1 MERTTKKE
9 DFYME
14 ETKNNQKQT
23 PDCDTAIK
31 TAQFRFSLIAPVIQG
46 LVPDGSDTAY
56 FMRITKDPLT
66 LPDGRSVKY
75 SWKTPQKW
83 HYLYKKGG
91 FDALLPKTRS
101 DKGIP
106 RALPDTAIEEI
117 YRLKEK
123 YPRLNATQ
131 IHIRLMQDAFIP
143 ATVSVDAVQRFIR
156 NNGLKS
162 SRELTR
168 KDRKA
173 FEEDSF
179 GRLWQADTC
188 HFCYINDETDKKA
201 HKVYLV
207 IIIDDHS
214 RMIVGGGMSYSDN
227 SYGFQKVL
235 KEAVSTYGIP
245 DKLYTDNGSPY
256 IDRQLSLIC
265 GSIGTVLLHAPV
277 RDGAAKA
284 KVERNF
290 RSMREKLLYGL
301 DLEKIRSLQE
311 FNALLKDYIRRHNT
325 AYHSGIGCA
334 LFERYQ
340 ATKEHMKIP
349 RSREWLEECFLNRVT
364 RQVKKDATVSIDC
377 KSYDVPM
384 QFISQKVEIRYLP
397 EDMDSAFILYE
408 GEHFT
413 IRATDKNQNCRTKRE
428 DPVIDYTKI
437 GGGD

>member
-1 MERTTKKE
+1 
-9 DFYME
+9 ME
-14 ETKNNQKQT
+14 EKKNNQKQAL
-23 PDCDTAIK
+23 DQDAAIK
-31 TAQFRFSLIAPVIQG
+31 TAQFRFSLIAPLLQG
-46 LVPDGSDTAY
+46 LVPDESDTAY
-56 FMRITKDPLT
+56 FMRITREPLT
-66 LPDGRSVKY
+66 LPDGRCVKY

-131 IHIRLMQDAFIP
+131 IHIRLVQDAFIP
-143 ATVSVDAVQRFIR
+143 ASVSVDAVQRFIR

-162 SRELTR
+162 SRELNR

-188 HFCYINDETDKKA
+188 HFCYLNDASDGKA

-214 RMIVGGGMSYSDN
+214 RMIVGAGMSYSDN

-245 DKLYTDNGSPY
+245 DKLYTDHGSPY

-290 RSMREKLLYGL
+290 RTMREKLLYGL
-301 DLEKIRSLQE
+301 DLDKIHSLQE
-311 FNALLKDYIRRHNT
+311 FNAVLKDYVRRYNT
-325 AYHSGIGCA
+325 GYHSGIECA
-334 LFERYQ
+334 PFERYQ
-340 ATKEHMKIP
+340 ATKEHIRLP
-349 RSREWLEECFLNRVT
+349 RSREWLEDCFLNRVT
-364 RQVKKDATVSIDC
+364 RKVRKDATVPIDC
-377 KSYDVPM
+377 VSYDVPM
-384 QFISQKVEIRYLP
+384 QFISQKVEIRFLP

-408 GEHFT
+408 GAHFP
-413 IRATDKNQNCRTKRE
+413 IRATDKNANCRTKRE
-428 DPVIDYTKI
+428 NTIPVDYSKI
-437 GGGD
+437 GGEC

>member
-1 MERTTKKE
+1 
-9 DFYME
+9 ME
-14 ETKNNQKQT
+14 EKKNNPKQASH
-23 PDCDTAIK
+23 CDAAIEV
-31 TAQFRFSLIAPVIQG
+31 AQFRFSLIAPLVQG
-46 LVPDGSDTAY
+46 LVPDASDTAY

-66 LPDGRSVKY
+66 LPDGRCVKY

-91 FDALLPKTRS
+91 FDALLPKSRS
-101 DKGIP
+101 DKGIS

-117 YRLKEK
+117 CRLKEK

-131 IHIRLMQDAFIP
+131 IHIRLVQDAFIP

-162 SRELTR
+162 SRHLTL

-188 HFCYINDETDKKA
+188 HFCYINDAADKKA

-207 IIIDDHS
+207 VIIDDHS
-214 RMIVGGGMSYSDN
+214 RMIVGAGLSYSDN

-235 KEAVSTYGIP
+235 KQAVSTYGIP

-301 DLEKIRSLQE
+301 DLEKISALSE
-311 FNALLKDYIRRHNT
+311 FNAILTDYIRRYNT
-325 AYHSGIGCA
+325 GYHSGIGCA
-334 LFERYQ
+334 PFERYQ
-340 ATKEHMKIP
+340 ATKDRVKLP

-364 RQVKKDATVSIDC
+364 RKVKKDATVSIDSI
-377 KSYDVPM
+377 SYDVPM

-397 EDMDSAFILYE
+397 EDMGSAFILYE
-408 GEHFT
+408 GEHFP
-413 IRATDKNQNCRTKRE
+413 IRGTDKNQNCRTKRE
-428 DPVIDYTKI
+428 NTIPVDYTMI
-437 GGGD
+437 GGGN

>member
-1 MERTTKKE
+1 MEEMKNTKKLT
-9 DFYME
+9 D
-14 ETKNNQKQT
+14 
-23 PDCDTAIK
+23 DCDAAIK
-31 TAQFRFSLIAPVIQG
+31 TAQFRFALIAPLVQG

-66 LPDGRSVKY
+66 LPDGRCVKY

-83 HYLYKKGG
+83 HYLYKKGR
-91 FDALLPKTRS
+91 FDALLPKARS

-131 IHIRLMQDAFIP
+131 IHIRLVQDAFIP
-143 ATVSVDAVQRFIR
+143 ASVSVDAVQRFIR

-162 SRELTR
+162 SRELNL

-173 FEEDSF
+173 FEEESF
-179 GRLWQADTC
+179 GRRWQADPC
-188 HFCYINDETDKKA
+188 HFCYINDAADKKA

-207 IIIDDHS
+207 VIIDDHS
-214 RMIVGGGMSYSDN
+214 RMIVGAGMSYNDN

-235 KEAVSTYGIP
+235 KDAVSTYGIP

-290 RSMREKLLYGL
+290 RAMREKLLYGL
-301 DLEKIRSLQE
+301 DLDKIHSLHE
-311 FNALLKDYIRRHNT
+311 FNALLKDYVRRYNT
-325 AYHSGIGCA
+325 GYHAGIGCA
-334 LFERYQ
+334 PFERYQ
-340 ATKEHMKIP
+340 ATKEHVRLP
-349 RSREWLEECFLNRVT
+349 RSREWLEESFLNRVT
-364 RQVKKDATVSIDC
+364 RKVRKDATVPIDC
-377 KSYDVPM
+377 VSYDVPM

-397 EDMDSAFILYE
+397 DDMDSAFILYE
-408 GEHFT
+408 GEHFP
-413 IRATDKNQNCRTKRE
+413 IRATDKNENCRTKRE
-428 DPVIDYTKI
+428 TAIPVDYAKI
-437 GGGD
+437 GGGN

>member
-1 MERTTKKE
+1 
-9 DFYME
+9 ME
-14 ETKNNQKQT
+14 EMQNNQKQADGT
-23 PDCDTAIK
+23 DAAIK
-31 TAQFRFSLIAPVIQG
+31 TAQFRFSLIAPVVQG

-66 LPDGRSVKY
+66 LPDGRCVKY

-106 RALPDTAIEEI
+106 RSLPDTAIEEI

-131 IHIRLMQDAFIP
+131 IHIRLVQDAFIP
-143 ATVSVDAVQRFIR
+143 AGVSVDAVQRFIK

-179 GRLWQADTC
+179 GRMWQADTC
-188 HFCYINDETDKKA
+188 HFCYINDASDGKA

-227 SYGFQKVL
+227 SCGFQKVL

-245 DKLYTDNGSPY
+245 DKLYTDNGAPY
-256 IDRQLSLIC
+256 TDRQLSLIC

-290 RSMREKLLYGL
+290 RTMRERLLYGL
-301 DLEKIRSLQE
+301 DLEKIHSLDE
-311 FNALLKDYIRRHNT
+311 FNAILKDYIRRYNT
-325 AYHSGIGCA
+325 GYHSGIGCA
-334 LFERYQ
+334 PFERYRS
-340 ATKEHMKIP
+340 TKEHVKIP
-349 RSREWLEECFLNRVT
+349 RSREWLEECFLNRIT
-364 RQVKKDATVSIDC
+364 RRVKKDATIAIDS

-384 QFISQKVEIRYLP
+384 QFISQKVEVRFLP
-397 EDMDSAFILYE
+397 DDMDGAFILSA
-408 GEHFT
+408 GERFP
-413 IRATDKNQNCRTKRE
+413 IRATDKNANCRTKRE
-428 DPVIDYTKI
+428 YTIPIDYARI
-437 GGGD
+437 GGDE